1 MFAGTL
7 TRNFNPKRLRNLLV
21 LFFLVLTIPTAG
33 LIWQAYSQLKWE
45 AFYQYR
51 GMADELTR
59 RIDSDL
65 RGHINTIENR
75 SFTDYAF
82 LVVSGDPAANFL
94 QRSPL
99 SEYPL
104 VQDLPGVIGYFQV
117 GANGEFTT
125 PLLPSDE
132 NAAGKLGIAD
142 DEYKL
147 RLELA
152 QELQQVLA
160 DNQLV
165 RSKVNI
171 TLGSESVDTPVAS
184 SDLEEAAFE
193 KERIFDN
200 NANYAIMGRQSAADS
215 AIVSET
221 TSTMGQDDAV
231 ATGVFRGYIDGT
243 VTGDKTPADKD
254 SIDELAEE
262 TRASESLRLMSR
274 VDNEAYSQHH

>member
-1 MFAGTL
+1 MFARTL
-7 TRNFNPKRLRNLLV
+7 IKDFNPKRLRNLLV

-33 LIWQAYSQLKWE
+33 LIWQAYGQLKWE

-51 GMADELTR
+51 SMADELTR

-65 RGHINTIENR
+65 RSNINTIENR

-82 LVVSGDPAANFL
+82 LVVSGDPAAKLL

-125 PLLPSDE
+125 PLLPIEE

-142 DEYKL
+142 DEYQI
-147 RLELA
+147 RRELA
-152 QELQQVLA
+152 QELQQILA

-165 RSKVNI
+165 RSNVNI
-171 TLGSESVDTPVAS
+171 TLGRESVDTPIAS
-184 SDLEEAAFE
+184 TDLEDVAFE
-193 KERIFDN
+193 
-200 NANYAIMGRQSAADS
+200 
-215 AIVSET
+215 
-221 TSTMGQDDAV
+221 
-231 ATGVFRGYIDGT
+231 
-243 VTGDKTPADKD
+243 
-254 SIDELAEE
+254 
-262 TRASESLRLMSR
+262 
-274 VDNEAYSQHH
+274 